1 MTRKRGRWHECP
13 TLINFILNLSTVL
26 RRVILI
32 PLPLLDSTEHW
43 NICMFSAQ
51 RERAK
56 HPRCDICHRRICS
69 NYSMSGAP
77 SQPGVHSCT
86 VRGAEPARG
95 TQLSCEGCRPS
106 QGYTA
111 VIAGVPSQPGVYS
124 CHVKGC
130 TLHRGTQLGCQRV
143 SYRHGASTT
152 VIWGVLSSSLSRDG
166 KSVVQLTQKVTTRLR
181 VAQTLAMKVCST
193 NIPRVWS
200 ARRVSTLTCKLDY
213 W

>member
-1 MTRKRGRWHECP
+1 M
-13 TLINFILNLSTVL
+13 
-26 RRVILI
+26 ILI

-95 TQLSCEGCRPS
+95 TLLYCQGCRASQGYTAVMSGVPTQPGVHSCHVRGVEPARGTQLSCEGCRPS

-124 CHVKGC
+124 CHVRGAHCTGVHSWDARGC
-130 TLHRGTQLGCQRV
+130 RTDMGHPQL
-143 SYRHGASTT
+143 SYEGYYPVH
-152 VIWGVLSSSLSRDG
+152 
-166 KSVVQLTQKVTTRLR
+166 
-181 VAQTLAMKVCST
+181 
-193 NIPRVWS
+193 
-200 ARRVSTLTCKLDY
+200 
-213 W
+213 

>member
-111 VIAGVPSQPGVYS
+111 VIAGVLSQPGVYS
-124 CHVKGC
+124 CHVRGAHCTGIHSWDARGC
-130 TLHRGTQLGCQRV
+130 RTDMGHPQRSYQGYYPVHWAGTKNPWSNWHKKLQQGCEWPKLWQWK
-143 SYRHGASTT
+143 YA
-152 VIWGVLSSSLSRDG
+152 
-166 KSVVQLTQKVTTRLR
+166 
-181 VAQTLAMKVCST
+181 T

>member
-1 MTRKRGRWHECP
+1 M
-13 TLINFILNLSTVL
+13 
-26 RRVILI
+26 ILI

-106 QGYTA
+106 QGYTSCQGCRASQGYTA
-111 VIAGVPSQPGVYS
+111 VMSGVPTQPGVHS
-124 CHVKGC
+124 CHSRGTEPARGIQLSCQGC

-143 SYRHGASTT
+143 SYRHGASTA
-152 VIWGVLSSSLSRDG
+152 VISGVLSSSLSRDE

-181 VAQTLAMKVCST
+181 VAQTLAMKVCYKYPQSLKCT
-193 NIPRVWS
+193 QGFDSDI
-200 ARRVSTLTCKLDY
+200 
-213 W
+213 